1 MPRSSFMFTY
11 WTLNC
16 KQVSVKQ
23 KITYIYMLDK
33 IDNEQTN
40 PITLLW
46 IILTP
51 LLGDVFE
58 LSVAAKD
65 LMTSD
70 N

>member
-1 MPRSSFMFTY
+1 MLIY
-11 WTLNC
+11 WTLIF

-40 PITLLW
+40 PITMLW

-65 LMTSD
+65 LKTSD